1 MDVLSEV
8 LRVIRLSGGIHLH
21 AEFTQPWAI
30 LSSAREF
37 AARRNLSIEC
47 MTAFHVCVAGRCWV
61 RCGTLAPVLIEAG
74 DVIVFPRGDDHV
86 MASDL
91 ALAPVPM
98 KEIYPR
104 PAADV
109 AFLRHG
115 GGGEPARFICGF
127 LHSDHQFGPLFESMP
142 PLVCVRA
149 RDGGFCFEAV
159 TQSGRTLHPIARHEA
174 DWWEASLRF
183 LVSEATAPQ
192 PGNRAVLAR
201 LSESL
206 FLEVL
211 RCQLRHSGDDNCCWL
226 AGLND
231 AQVGRALAMLHAEP
245 ARPWTVEELAQRV
258 AMSRAAFAARFVE
271 LVGEPPMQ
279 YLMAW
284 RMHLARN
291 LLREGRLSIA
301 EIAGRVGYD
310 SEAAFNR
317 AFRRAVGAPP
327 ATWRRAGKPSAT
339 MPHACCDQNGG
350 CGSERAQRPRLA
362 VGLLTAPWNGL

>member
-30 LSSAREF
+30 LASGRGF
-37 AARRNLSIEC
+37 AARRNLSAEC
-47 MTAFHVCVAGRCWV
+47 VTAFHVCVAGRCWV
-61 RCGTLAPVLIEAG
+61 RCGDLPPTMVEAG

-91 ALAPVPM
+91 ALTPVPM
-98 KEIYPR
+98 KDIYPR
-104 PAADV
+104 PIADDV
-109 AFLRHG
+109 TFLRHG

-149 RDGGFCFEAV
+149 RDGGFCFEAI
-159 TQSGRTLHPIARHEA
+159 TQSGQTLHPIARHEA
-174 DWWEASLRF
+174 DWWDASLRF
-183 LVSEATAPQ
+183 LVNEVMAPQ

-201 LSESL
+201 LPESL
-206 FLEVL
+206 FVAIL
-211 RCQLRHSGDDNCCWL
+211 RCLLRRAADDNRGWL

-271 LVGEPPMQ
+271 LVGDPPMQ
-279 YLMAW
+279 YLTAW

-301 EIAGRVGYD
+301 EIASRVGYE

-317 AFRRAVGAPP
+317 AFRRAVGTPP
-327 ATWRRAGKPSAT
+327 AAWRRAGKPSAT
-339 MPHACCDQNGG
+339 VPQVRSNSNGSNG
-350 CGSERAQRPRLA
+350 NERAQRPRLA
-362 VGLLTAPWNGL
+362 VGMLTAPL